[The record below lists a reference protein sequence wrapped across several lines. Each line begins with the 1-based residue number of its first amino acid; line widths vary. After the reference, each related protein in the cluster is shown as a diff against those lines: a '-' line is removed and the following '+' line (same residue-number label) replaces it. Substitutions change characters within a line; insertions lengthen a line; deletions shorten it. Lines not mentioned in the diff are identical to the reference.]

1 MLLDRRQWLAGAL
14 ATGAAAT
21 ACPKAVPNENT
32 VATPIAS
39 LKPTAGPIPVA
50 MLIDEH
56 AVLIDFAGPWEA
68 LQDQRAAPGFELY
81 TVAAASTPVTASG
94 GLRIAPD
101 YTYETAPAPKVVVI
115 GAQAST
121 DLDAKLDWIRRVA
134 PAADV
139 VMSVCT
145 GAFILAQT
153 NLLDGLSATTHHNA
167 YDRFETQ
174 FGARIRLI
182 RNRRFVDNGK
192 FITAGGLT
200 SGIDAGLHLVARYFG
215 VAAAHQCAARME
227 HDSSGWFT
235 GVQTHSWV
243 GV

>member
-1 MLLDRRQWLAGAL
+1 MLDRRQWLAGAL
-14 ATGAAAT
+14 AAGAAAT
-21 ACPKAVPNENT
+21 ACSKARSAKSAG
-32 VATPIAS
+32 ATPIAP
-39 LKPTAGPIPVA
+39 LTPTAGPIPVA
-50 MLIDEH
+50 VLIDEQ

-68 LQDQRAAPGFELY
+68 LQDQRAAPGFGLY
-81 TVAAASTPVTASG
+81 TVAAARTPVTASG
-94 GLRIAPD
+94 GLKIAPD

-121 DLDAKLDWIRRVA
+121 DLNAKLAWIRSVA
-134 PAADV
+134 SSADV

-153 NLLDGLSATTHHNA
+153 NLLDGLSATTHHSA
-167 YDRFETQ
+167 YDRFESE
-174 FGARIRLI
+174 FGARVRLI

-215 VAAAHQCAARME
+215 MAAAKQCAARME
-227 HDSSGWFT
+227 HGSSGWFT
-235 GVQTHSWV
+235 GVQTTA
-243 GV
+243 

>member
-1 MLLDRRQWLAGAL
+1 MLLGRRQWLAGTL
-14 ATGAAAT
+14 AAVAAA
-21 ACPKAVPNENT
+21 AARSKAVTCEST
-32 VATPIAS
+32 IAAPIAS
-39 LKPTAGPIPVA
+39 LTPTAGPIPVA
-50 MLIDEH
+50 VVIDEQ

-81 TVAAASTPVTASG
+81 TVAASRTPVSASG
-94 GLRIAPD
+94 GLKIAPD
-101 YTYETAPAPKVVVI
+101 YTYETAPAPKVVII

-121 DLDAKLDWIRRVA
+121 DLSTKLAWIRSVA
-134 PAADV
+134 SAADV

-145 GAFILAQT
+145 GAFLLAQT

-167 YDRFETQ
+167 YERFEAQ
-174 FGARIRLI
+174 FGTRIRLI

-215 VAAAHQCAARME
+215 INAARQCAARME
-227 HDSSGWFT
+227 HDSSGWFS
-235 GVQTHSWV
+235 GVQTGSADCV
-243 GV
+243 